1 MIGRALNGRY
11 ELVGTLGVGGM
22 ATVWHGVDRVLGRQ
36 VAVKVLNGGLAEDP
50 RFAERFGREAQH
62 AAMLVHPRIAMV
74 FDSGMDEGSAYIVME
89 LIRGRSLGSVLAE
102 GGPLPIERAVGI
114 AAAVCEALEVA
125 HAAGLV
131 HRDIKPGNVMITD
144 DGGVKVV
151 DFGIA
156 RASASGQQLTQTA
169 SVLGTAAYLSP
180 EQATAAEVDGRA
192 DLYALGCVLTEMLTG
207 EPPFTAD
214 TPVGI
219 AFKQVSEEA
228 LPVSLR
234 RPEVPRA
241 LDQVVAR
248 LLAKR
253 PADRPASAAAA
264 RAELLAAV
272 PVAGS
277 VDRTSE
283 LLATPLSGPD
293 GDRTTML
300 PPIVGAHQQPHQHQP
315 HQHQPHQQ
323 PPYRTG
329 AGAAPTSVMA
339 PVPAPGED
347 GGYGEYREQ
356 GGYGEQGGYNEH
368 GGFSEHGGYGE
379 YAQPPGHA
387 DGYPEPTTPARRSR
401 RTLALVLGAVG
412 LAGIGLVG
420 ALVFAN
426 SGNSANSSASG
437 SSGSSAAKSGQQPTA
452 PAGAAPAPS
461 SAPVTAATPAPGALP
476 PTTAPVP
483 SAPPSK
489 PGGGTPAAQIGALR
503 GEVSGAPIP
512 KDRQAGLVHTLDAA
526 TAALGAG
533 QPQDAV
539 QALKAAQRQVR
550 DLSKKHAVDGPTA
563 ASWQHQLGVTINA
576 LTTQANQQD
585 NADNADNTD
594 GGNN

>member
-22 ATVWHGVDRVLGRQ
+22 ATVWHGVDRVLGRE

-50 RFAERFGREAQH
+50 RFAERFSREAQH

-74 FDSGMDEGSAYIVME
+74 FDSGMDQGAAYIVME

-102 GGPLPIERAVGI
+102 GGPLPVERAVGI

-180 EQATAAEVDGRA
+180 EQATASEVDGRA

-207 EPPFTAD
+207 EPPFSAD
-214 TPVGI
+214 TPVGV

-228 LPVSLR
+228 PPVSLR
-234 RPEVPRA
+234 RPDVPRA
-241 LDQVVAR
+241 LDHAVAR

-253 PADRPASAAAA
+253 PADRPANAAAA

-283 LLATPLSGPD
+283 LLATPMPMPTPGPD

-300 PPIVGAHQQPHQHQP
+300 PPVVGAPPQQP
-315 HQHQPHQQ
+315 
-323 PPYRTG
+323 YR
-329 AGAAPTSVMA
+329 AGTAAPTSVMA
-339 PVPAPGED
+339 PVPEYGGHGEY
-347 GGYGEYREQ
+347 GGHTGQAEYGEY
-356 GGYGEQGGYNEH
+356 GGHTGQAEYGDH
-368 GGFSEHGGYGE
+368 
-379 YAQPPGHA
+379 
-387 DGYPEPTTPARRSR
+387 PEPAAPARRSR

-412 LAGIGLVG
+412 LAGVGLVG
-420 ALVFAN
+420 ALAFSGSGGN
-426 SGNSANSSASG
+426 SGAA
-437 SSGSSAAKSGQQPTA
+437 AAKGSQQQPA
-452 PAGAAPAPS
+452 Q
-461 SAPVTAATPAPGALP
+461 PVGAATPPASTGGAAAP
-476 PTTAPVP
+476 PTVPPAAGTPAAGPSTVP
-483 SAPPSK
+483 STAPSK
-489 PGGGTPAAQIGALR
+489 PAGTPAAQIGALR
-503 GEVSGAPIP
+503 AQVSGSPIP
-512 KDRQAGLVHTLDAA
+512 KDRQAALVHTLDAA

-550 DLSKKHAVDGPTA
+550 DLSKKHAVDGATA
-563 ASWQHQLGVTINA
+563 ASWQRQLGVTINA
-576 LTTQANQQD
+576 LNAQANQD
-585 NADNADNTD
+585 AAGGTADTTD
-594 GGNN
+594 GGTNGINGTNGIDNGDTGDTLGN

>member
-22 ATVWHGVDRVLGRQ
+22 ATVWHGVDRVLGRE
-36 VAVKVLNGGLAEDP
+36 VAVKVLNNGLAEDP
-50 RFAERFGREAQH
+50 RFAERFSREAQH

-74 FDSGMDEGSAYIVME
+74 FDSGMDQGSAYIVME

-102 GGPLPIERAVGI
+102 GGPLPVERAVGI

-192 DLYALGCVLTEMLTG
+192 DLYALGCVITEMLTG
-207 EPPFTAD
+207 EPPFSAD

-219 AFKQVSEEA
+219 AFKQVSEQA
-228 LPVSLR
+228 PPVSLR
-234 RPEVPRA
+234 RPEVPPA
-241 LDQVVAR
+241 LDHVVAR

-253 PADRPASAAAA
+253 PADRPANAAAA

-272 PVAGS
+272 PVAGA

-283 LLATPLSGPD
+283 LLATPMPGPD

-300 PPIVGAHQQPHQHQP
+300 PPIAVAPPQQP
-315 HQHQPHQQ
+315 
-323 PPYRTG
+323 YR
-329 AGAAPTSVMA
+329 APVAAPTSVMA
-339 PVPAPGED
+339 PVPE
-347 GGYGEYREQ
+347 YGEY
-356 GGYGEQGGYNEH
+356 GDHSGHGTPSGYGGQY
-368 GGFSEHGGYGE
+368 
-379 YAQPPGHA
+379 QDGH
-387 DGYPEPTTPARRSR
+387 PEPAAPARRSR

-412 LAGIGLVG
+412 LAGVGLVG
-420 ALVFAN
+420 ALAFSGSGGN
-426 SGNSANSSASG
+426 SGAAAPG
-437 SSGSSAAKSGQQPTA
+437 SSRQQPAQPVGAATGPAAPTGGTA
-452 PAGAAPAPS
+452 AAPAAPTPVVPPTG
-461 SAPVTAATPAPGALP
+461 SAPAAPSTGPA
-476 PTTAPVP
+476 
-483 SAPPSK
+483 K
-489 PGGGTPAAQIGALR
+489 PAGTPAAQIAALR
-503 GEVSGAPIP
+503 GEVSGSAIP
-512 KDRQAGLVHTLDAA
+512 KDRQAALVHTLDAA
-526 TAALGAG
+526 GAALAAG
-533 QPQDAV
+533 QPQDSV

-550 DLSKKHAVDGPTA
+550 DLSKKHAVDGATA
-563 ASWQHQLGVTINA
+563 ASWQRELGVTINA
-576 LTTQANQQD
+576 LNAQASQ
-585 NADNADNTD
+585 NAANGDDGDNTD
-594 GGNN
+594 NGGN